1 MFQSSMFRCDMFHR
15 TSARAF
21 ASAPVHTRTTRPLLR
36 RDGLSLALAAAL
48 TAAWAMPAF
57 AQDSAPGD
65 ADELDRIIVTAQKRE
80 QQIEDVPIS
89 INAYSG
95 EFLQAQGINDYG
107 DLGTLVP
114 GLEVQTQSV
123 SNPSI
128 SSPTLGS
135 VLVTPPA

>member
-1 MFQSSMFRCDMFHR
+1 MFRR
-15 TSARAF
+15 TSAQTPARTAIH
-21 ASAPVHTRTTRPLLR
+21 APTRPTRPLR

-48 TAAWAMPAF
+48 TTSWAMPAS
-57 AQDSAPGD
+57 AQENAPGD
-65 ADELDRIIVTAQKRE
+65 ADTLDRIMVTAQKRE

-114 GLEVQTQSV
+114 GLECR
-123 SNPSI
+123 PR
-128 SSPTLGS
+128 
-135 VLVTPPA
+135 A